1 MSMVVLLRDPHGR
14 PAGLPLWPF
23 CHCMVFFLWFAM
35 NKTAARGRMR
45 ARAFMGAL
53 HAAMKKARGGSPG
66 LSTQFR

>member
-1 MSMVVLLRDPHGR
+1 
-14 PAGLPLWPF
+14 
-23 CHCMVFFLWFAM
+23 MVFFPVVAM

-45 ARAFMGAL
+45 ARAFIGAI